1 MNAKQLI
8 RSTFERLTG
17 LRVMRQPPFGT
28 DRFADLRMVF
38 PKQAF
43 RTIMDVG
50 ANVGQSAVTF
60 RKAWPLATV
69 HCCEPV
75 SSTFAKLRANVEGS
89 MVICHQLAMG
99 SKEEV
104 RIIHLAA
111 DDRFSEINSLHEGH
125 PFLADKELRKE
136 EVRVTTLENFLRER
150 SIRSVDYLKIDTEG
164 HERSVLE
171 GAQVPL
177 RSEQVGIIDIEV
189 GMNLD
194 NKFHVPL
201 MQVMDQLAASG
212 YHLFGLYDQMHE
224 WPTARPV
231 LRSCNALFVPRR
243 MAQPGS
249 WSPFTVD

>member
-1 MNAKQLI
+1 MNAKKLI

-17 LRVMRQPPFGT
+17 LRVMRQPPLGT

-43 RTIMDVG
+43 RTIVDVG

-231 LRSCNALFVPRR
+231 LRSCNALFVPSR